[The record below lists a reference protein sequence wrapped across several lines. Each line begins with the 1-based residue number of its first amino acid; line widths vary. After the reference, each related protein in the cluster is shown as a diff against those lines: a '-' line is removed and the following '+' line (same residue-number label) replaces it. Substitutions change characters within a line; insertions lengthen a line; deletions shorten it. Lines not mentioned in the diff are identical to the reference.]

1 MIPFLGLLK
10 NPLTRIIAEKTFG
23 AITHK
28 LDKDKI
34 IKAREIEAA
43 KSVSIEQIRQQEH
56 SLKDEWIVLVFLTLT
71 ICHFIPALQPTMER
85 GWEILKSAS
94 DYYWIILLTIV
105 GGSFGVNTIRK
116 FKK

>member
-1 MIPFLGLLK
+1 MIPLLGLLK

-28 LDKDKI
+28 LEKDKI

-43 KSVSIEQIRQQEH
+43 KTVSIEQIRQQQH
-56 SLKDEWIVLVFLTLT
+56 SWKDEWIVLVFT
-71 ICHFIPALQPTMER
+71 IIFIMHFIPFFQPTMQR
-85 GWEILKSAS
+85 GWEILEFAS
-94 DYYWIILLTIV
+94 DYWWFIILTIV
-105 GGSFGVNTIRK
+105 GASFGVSTIKK